1 VTDAEIQ
8 RLREL
13 CLAMTPLLADE
24 GVVMDEDEFWAVKGL
39 DWDDAYCVA
48 ECENE
53 GDARFIA
60 AAREAMPK
68 LLDEVEQNRAMLKRE
83 GNRCGRTGAV
93 LGMAEEVLRLRELA
107 NEARQSIAALVTKTN
122 NVFMERHFR
131 TVLDKLE
138 ALSDH
143 PPGKETL

>member
-1 VTDAEIQ
+1 MTEAEIQ
-8 RLREL
+8 RLRGL
-13 CLAMTPLLADE
+13 CLAMTPLLDDAE
-24 GVVMDEDEFWAVKGL
+24 VEFDEDEFWAVKGL
-39 DWDDAYCVA
+39 DSYGMDCVA

-68 LLDEVEQNRAMLKRE
+68 LLDEVE
-83 GNRCGRTGAV
+83 
-93 LGMAEEVLRLRELA
+93 RLRELA

-138 ALSDH
+138 GLSND
-143 PPGKETL
+143 PLNEEKPCDTCSSSP